1 MLLLWWDLQ
10 VIVNNGANVNDDEW
24 TVQDGDKTRTKVLRL
39 YDRLPR
45 ANRERSAAASSLF
58 EASRTL

>member
-39 YDRLPR
+39 YDRLLR
-45 ANRERSAAASSLF
+45 ANWERSAAASSLF